1 MGVGVWP
8 FVRDDDGGASA
19 NGRVM
24 RDKHIN
30 DVYPGPSCWP
40 SRPHRPTHTHWAYNG
55 WKRRR
60 CAIDTHA
67 VLTKYTGREKVD
79 GVGVG
84 RKFY

>member
-1 MGVGVWP
+1 MGNGVWP

-40 SRPHRPTHTHWAYNG
+40 LSSSPAHTLG
-55 WKRRR
+55 VMGES
-60 CAIDTHA
+60 DGA
-67 VLTKYTGREKVD
+67 VL
-79 GVGVG
+79 
-84 RKFY
+84 